1 MTAQS
6 ALALTSGA
14 TPNLITI
21 PANPAI
27 DLTLQGLHLIEAS
40 AGTGKTWTL
49 ATLMVR
55 LIVEGGFFTRQII
68 ATTFTRAA
76 AAELKARIRKSFE
89 NYRSVLTQAIDAP
102 DITLQQSVER
112 QDWLAVHLLQT
123 LNIDQQ
129 GHAQKLLQL
138 ALDTFD
144 ELFVGTLDSFCQ
156 KLTSEFAFDSGQYE
170 SLQISEKDTEL
181 CYQVLHQSLRKWY
194 SQQSPRL
201 IELLV
206 AAGQYKDVA
215 HFQDNIQ
222 QVLNFLSA
230 PIEQVEVPQF
240 DWQTY
245 DDVHQAICDINS
257 DAQKQTLAS
266 FNEFLHE
273 GGTHYQ
279 HLHGSRAFK
288 KHGNLLTSLIN
299 SISSHSVSYLLTL
312 DEHEKFATLLDAF
325 LDIDAQFKT
334 KEENRAALA
343 EFYKLPQLA
352 AIQACAKARQQLNQQ
367 LEQTAKY
374 INYYLSLKIREA
386 LPQLLADQGE
396 TTFSQQMRNLSQAL
410 QNDPEHALAQH
421 IQHRY
426 PVALVDEF
434 QDTNSDQDQIIAQIW
449 RNARPQS
456 KNCLILVGDP
466 KQAIY
471 GFRGGDMLT
480 YKKARADV
488 LSKQGKQ
495 HFLQFNH
502 RSIAPLVKAVDTL
515 LQRRLDLGEG
525 IEYAPV
531 DAAGHNQTQLCW
543 QTDQQTIAVNPQ
555 PLRWL
560 AVTAQKTNLQ
570 QIAWQIIQLL
580 SASASGKLYWQSQP
594 SQLAVQPTVQPL
606 QPQDIAVLCRT
617 NSQLDVIEA
626 ILLQAKIPVCR
637 SARINVL
644 ASSMATEVAAL
655 MQLMLNPLH
664 EGYLRRVLS
673 GLLVGHTLADLLV
686 LDQNPDELARLQGLF
701 IQLAEQW
708 HQFGFLSAWQS
719 FSRRFDVWR
728 QLATVE
734 NAERHIVNLRH
745 VVELVHQRAQTL
757 SGQHY
762 LLSWLMQQ
770 MQHPSQRDSELE
782 RRLSGAQGVQLMTIH
797 KSKGLEFPIVFVG
810 SLDKGKTD
818 SIKLAFYEQD
828 QQRMLSFDTKNE
840 AYAAA
845 HRARESAE
853 LKRLM
858 YVALTRASA
867 CLYVVAPP
875 LPELDAKGNLK
886 PAKGLLY
893 HWLPTV
899 QHEWVCANSKIEDE
913 LTECPAFVYSQH
925 DTLPQLDARP
935 LPMQRPHAWGLT
947 SFSQLSRYQKFTP
960 STPASTDQPLNTV
973 NTAAAISSAASLA
986 TSLVPSTN
994 SLSNSH
1000 ALDELNQA
1008 SVPQSIIEQVGA
1020 AALTSESSTADRML
1034 YVDEPD
1040 AMFESDISGQHTAL
1054 LPLNQSTVQN
1064 ISPQPTVVEDF
1075 CFAFPRGTQAG
1086 ECLHSILERIHPQQ
1100 PQYWQDIFSNHLQQ
1114 FAINLEVLA
1123 EKNPVLTLDNMQLWF
1138 NDILHAH
1145 LPDGA
1150 TLASL
1155 NSQIHEFE
1163 FHLALTPQQL
1173 DTQAIYQLM
1182 QQFDLPVSTLNPV
1195 MNARYLHGYIDL
1207 VYEHNN
1213 KYYVA
1218 DYKSNSLKI
1227 AGQPDCVENYQ
1238 PAAMQ
1243 NNMSEAG
1250 YWLQAV
1256 LYQVALHRYLRLRLV
1271 DYQPAQH
1278 LGGVVYLYLRGMRAG
1293 DAQTGI
1299 LHWPVNMQ
1307 LINQLDEILGQ
1318 HDGAV

>member
-1 MTAQS
+1 MTPQS
-6 ALALTSGA
+6 ALNLTSDA
-14 TPNLITI
+14 TTNLMTI

-27 DLTLQGLHLIEAS
+27 DLPLQGLHLIEAS

-55 LIVEGGFFTRQII
+55 LIVEGKFFTRQII

-102 DITLQQSVER
+102 EATLQQSIAR

-123 LNIDQQ
+123 LNVDQQ

-170 SLQISEKDTEL
+170 SLQISEKDAEL
-181 CYQVLHQSLRKWY
+181 SYQVLHQSLREWY

-206 AAGQYKDVA
+206 ITGQYKDVA
-215 HFQDNIQ
+215 HFQGNIQ

-230 PIEQVEVPQF
+230 PIEQVEAPQF
-240 DWQTY
+240 DWQAY
-245 DDVHQAICDINS
+245 DDAHQSIIQISLENQKNNKHLQSYAEFFNKYGAADKKIM
-257 DAQKQTLAS
+257 AQAKHFKKSGHLLEEMLAS
-266 FNEFLHE
+266 IAKN
-273 GGTHYQ
+273 
-279 HLHGSRAFK
+279 
-288 KHGNLLTSLIN
+288 SLP
-299 SISSHSVSYLLTL
+299 YLLTL
-312 DEHEKFATLLDAF
+312 DEHGNYADLLDAF
-325 LDIDAQFKT
+325 LDIEKQFNGKDDV
-334 KEENRAALA
+334 KAAFVA
-343 EFYKLPQLA
+343 EFMQLPFFSS
-352 AIQACAKARQQLNQQ
+352 IQACALARQQLSQQ

-410 QNDPEHALAQH
+410 QNDPKHALAQH

-449 RNARPQS
+449 RNARPES

-525 IEYAPV
+525 IDYAPV
-531 DAAGHNQTQLCW
+531 DAAGNNLTQLCW
-543 QTDQQTIAVNPQ
+543 QTDQDIEANPK

-560 AVTAQKTNLQ
+560 AVKEQKTNLQ

-580 SASASGKLYWQSQP
+580 SASADGKLYWQMQESQP
-594 SQLAVQPTVQPL
+594 APQPL
-606 QPQDIAVLCRT
+606 QPHDIAVLCRT
-617 NSQLDVIEA
+617 NSQLDVIET

-644 ASSMATEVAAL
+644 ASVMATEVAAL

-673 GLLVGHTLADLLV
+673 GLLVGQTLADLLV

-719 FSRRFDVWR
+719 FSRQFDVWP

-745 VVELVHQRAQTL
+745 VVELVHHRAQSL

-762 LLSWLMQQ
+762 LLGWLMQQ

-782 RRLSGAQGVQLMTIH
+782 RRLSGAEGVQLMTIH

-828 QQRMLSFDTKNE
+828 QQRMLSFDTKNKE
-840 AYAAA
+840 YEKA

-853 LKRLM
+853 QKRLM

-875 LPELDAKGNLK
+875 LPEVDDKGKLK
-886 PAKGLLY
+886 PEKGLLY
-893 HWLPTV
+893 HWLPV
-899 QHEWVCANSKIEDE
+899 QQTEWVCANSKIEDE
-913 LTECPAFVYSQH
+913 LTECPAFVYTQH
-925 DTLPQLDARP
+925 DTPPQLDARP
-935 LPMQRPHAWGLT
+935 LPIQRQHAWGLT

-960 STPASTDQPLNTV
+960 NTPATNDSALNSYQLNTV
-973 NTAAAISSAASLA
+973 DQGSVYQSASA
-986 TSLVPSTN
+986 N
-994 SLSNSH
+994 
-1000 ALDELNQA
+1000 
-1008 SVPQSIIEQVGA
+1008 VGA
-1020 AALTSESSTADRML
+1020 AVLTSESSTADRMV

-1040 AMFESDISGQHTAL
+1040 AVSESEISRQHNPTS
-1054 LPLNQSTVQN
+1054 PLDESRAGS
-1064 ISPQPTVVEDF
+1064 ISPPQTATEHF

-1086 ECLHSILERIHPQQ
+1086 ECLHGILERIHPQQ
-1100 PQYWQDIFSNHLQQ
+1100 PQHWQEIFSNQLQK
-1114 FAINLEVLA
+1114 FAIDLEVLA
-1123 EKNPVLTLDNMQLWF
+1123 QKNPVLTLDNMQLWF
-1138 NDILHAH
+1138 NDILHAR

-1163 FHLALTPQQL
+1163 FHLALTSQQL

-1218 DYKSNSLKI
+1218 DYKSNSLKV
-1227 AGQPDCVENYQ
+1227 AGQPDCVDNYQ
-1238 PAAMQ
+1238 ATAMQ
-1243 NNMSEAG
+1243 RNMSDAG

-1256 LYQVALHRYLRLRLV
+1256 LYQVALHRYLRVRLP

-1278 LGGVVYLYLRGMRAG
+1278 LGGVVYLYLRGMREA
-1293 DAQTGI
+1293 DDQSSVHQSNVHPTGV

-1307 LINQLDEILGQ
+1307 LINQLDELLGQ
-1318 HDGAV
+1318 HDHVA